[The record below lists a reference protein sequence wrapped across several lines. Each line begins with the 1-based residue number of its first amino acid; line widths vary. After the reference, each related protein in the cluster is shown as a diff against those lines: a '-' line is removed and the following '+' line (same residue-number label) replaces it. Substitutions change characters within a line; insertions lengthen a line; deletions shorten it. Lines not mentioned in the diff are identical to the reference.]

1 MPKLIVTSRY
11 LKSGSGKR
19 KQLYHYVKYIATR
32 EGSVPIPNANE
43 TAPATKSQQEL
54 ISSLL
59 HDFPDSKEL
68 FEYEDYQK
76 NPTIKNGSALI
87 SVILDRNM
95 DRLTSRENYVG
106 YLANRPGTVKF
117 GSHGLFSQSDEPI
130 NLEKVAKDIANHGGN
145 VWTHVVS
152 LRRDN
157 AQAMG
162 YDNLKAWRELVK
174 RQISNIAKNQKID
187 MANLK
192 WYAAFHDK
200 KTNPHVHIIVYSTN
214 EREGFL
220 TNHGIEKIR
229 SGFANDIYADE
240 LHHLYAQQTDL
251 RNQMKKESE
260 QLMKQLADNISQ
272 NDVDNAELI
281 DLVAKLHEQLN
292 SSKGK
297 KVYGYLKADVKKT
310 VDEIFIRLAENESI
324 QKMYS
329 LWCEMEQQK
338 HDVYSSAKLQFPKL
352 ADNKEFKSVKNMIIR
367 TVLDMNYPVI
377 DVEIEEPDPTEQFA
391 NDDFYVDILPKFDE
405 SEQSENDNVIFSDN
419 DDLTAEDFTWNDNN
433 SVTVNVD
440 DLPKSKYYLKWSS
453 SYQEACKLIYNK
465 ESKLEDFQKAEQFL
479 LNESRSGNVLA
490 IQDLCK
496 LYSTDKLGEKDEKKS
511 FSFYEE
517 AFQGFMEIEPDSDF
531 MFPYE
536 PKFDGQ
542 IMKPVNMRSY
552 VWYRTG
558 KMQCYGLGTE
568 QNYEKAFQWFLK
580 SAQEDNKFAQYSLAN
595 LCYYG
600 TGVEKDLPQAFL
612 WYQKSSSQGQPYA
625 SYAVAQLYDK
635 GEYVSKNAETAQGY
649 YKVALLGFLKLEN
662 KDQADDNLYYKL
674 GSMFKNGLGTE
685 ADISKAIDYFKRS
698 AEMNNKNGLYEY
710 GKALIQGKHI
720 EADLNKGLECIEK
733 AIKLGNTNAK
743 RFLALEFISGGYFP
757 QDIEKG
763 IAMLTECAD
772 EGDSFACFKLGQIYL
787 KGEIVPQ
794 DLERA
799 EKYLLLA
806 EDNEFT
812 QYAFGKLYL
821 QEEKYDIQKAVDYF
835 EKSADKNMWSSYQL
849 GRLYL
854 FGADELEKDKEK
866 AVEWLTKSANDGNEY
881 VQNMLNNIDDFENML
896 LRNTVMGLFVN
907 LSRCIEDNYSQKQCS
922 LKIQTDRKLRK
933 MIQKRKSGIGIR
945 EEQNMT
951 N

>member
-11 LKSGSGKR
+11 LKSGSGKK

-490 IQDLCK
+490 IQDLGK